1 MLSLDGV
8 KSNKKQFDINIQDY
22 HKNLDPQRKSSVME
36 TNTDLHFESL
46 VEGGKVKSGQFQ
58 KTQNSNWQAKDNLKL
73 GKLENQSF
81 I

>member
-8 KSNKKQFDINIQDY
+8 KSNRKQFDINIQDY

-36 TNTDLHFESL
+36 TNTDLHFESF
-46 VEGGKVKSGQFQ
+46 VEGKVKSGQFQ
-58 KTQNSNWQAKDNLKL
+58 KTQISNWQAKDNLKL
-73 GKLENQSF
+73 GKLEDQSF